1 MKHIK
6 SIEFVLENCEG
17 FNIDANYFGAF
28 LIDDIRYSIQRI
40 ACNSIV
46 KMAIADT
53 IVIELFSE
61 GDREYRPFGV
71 LEKTTTLFERL
82 QKYNDITQIIV
93 HYEDQTE
100 EAYFTDWAEGD
111 DYENKNQS
119 VCKSDLGNLYIVIN
133 EEKDFSTFF
142 DTEYMNDKDYIDFTK
157 DVII

>member
-6 SIEFVLENCEG
+6 SIEFVFENCES
-17 FNIDANYFGAF
+17 FNIDTNYFGAF

-53 IVIELFSE
+53 MVIELFSE
-61 GDREYRPFGV
+61 GDREYRPFGA
-71 LEKTTTLFERL
+71 LEKTTIFERL
-82 QKYNDITQIIV
+82 QKFNDITQIIV

-111 DYENKNQS
+111 DCENKNQS
-119 VCKSDLGNLYIVIN
+119 VCKSDLGNLYIVIS

-142 DTEYMNDKDYIDFTK
+142 DTEYMNDKDDIDFTK

>member
-6 SIEFVLENCEG
+6 SIEFVLENCES
-17 FNIDANYFGAF
+17 FNIDANYFGTF

-40 ACNSIV
+40 ACNSII

-61 GDREYRPFGV
+61 GDREYRPFGG
-71 LEKTTTLFERL
+71 LEKATIFERL

-100 EAYFTDWAEGD
+100 EAYFTNWAKGND
-111 DYENKNQS
+111 GENKNQG
-119 VCKSDLGNLYIVIN
+119 VCKSDLGNLYIVISAD
-133 EEKDFSTFF
+133 KDFSTFF
-142 DTEYMNDKDYIDFTK
+142 DTEYMNDKDYIDFAK
-157 DVII
+157 DMII

>member
-28 LIDDIRYSIQRI
+28 LIDDIRYSMQRI
-40 ACNSIV
+40 SSHNIV

-61 GDREYRPFGV
+61 GDREYRPFGT
-71 LEKTTTLFERL
+71 LEKATIFERL

-100 EAYFTDWAEGD
+100 ETCFPNWAEGD

-119 VCKSDLGNLYIVIN
+119 VCKSDLGNLYIVIS
-133 EEKDFSTFF
+133 EEKDFSAFF
-142 DTEYMNDKDYIDFTK
+142 DTEYMNDKDYIEFRK
-157 DVII
+157 EIII

>member
-6 SIEFVLENCEG
+6 SIEFVLENCES
-17 FNIDANYFGAF
+17 FSIDANYFGAF

-40 ACNSIV
+40 ASNSIV

-61 GDREYRPFGV
+61 GDREYRPFGA
-71 LEKTTTLFERL
+71 LEKITIFERL
-82 QKYNDITQIIV
+82 QGYNDITQVVI

-100 EAYFTDWAEGD
+100 ETYFANWAED
-111 DYENKNQS
+111 DDCENKNQS
-119 VCKSDLGNLYIVIN
+119 VCKSDLGNLYIVIS
-133 EEKDFSTFF
+133 EEKDFSAFF

>member
-6 SIEFVLENCEG
+6 SIEFVFENCES

-61 GDREYRPFGV
+61 GDREYRPFGG
-71 LEKTTTLFERL
+71 LEKTTIFERL

-100 EAYFTDWAEGD
+100 EAYFTDWAKENDG
-111 DYENKNQS
+111 ENKNQGI
-119 VCKSDLGNLYIVIN
+119 CKSDLGNLYIIIS

-142 DTEYMNDKDYIDFTK
+142 DTEDINDKDYIDFAK

>member
-1 MKHIK
+1 MKHIE

-17 FNIDANYFGAF
+17 FSIDASYFGAF
-28 LIDDIRYSIQRI
+28 LIDDIHYSIQRI
-40 ACNSIV
+40 ASNSIV

-61 GDREYRPFGV
+61 GDREYRPFGA
-71 LEKTTTLFERL
+71 LEKTTIFERL

-100 EAYFTDWAEGD
+100 ETYFANWAEGD
-111 DYENKNQS
+111 DFENKNQN
-119 VCKSDLGNLYIVIN
+119 VCKSDLGNLYIVIS

-142 DTEYMNDKDYIDFTK
+142 DTEYMNDKDYIDFAK
-157 DVII
+157 GMII